1 MRSHDVAATNAWVL
15 AHLPDLL
22 VAVMLVVLMPLA
34 AHVAR
39 APRWLVRGLV
49 PAGLLA
55 GIGMV
60 AYDAGVLATIT
71 VAPYAALTIA
81 AGVIGLRRVR
91 DLPRFAV
98 NAGLMMMPAAAAW
111 LVAARAGYALLA
123 YPPFWVILTAAHFH
137 VAGVTLMIVAGT
149 IAESRGRIAR
159 VVALATVV
167 CVPLTAAGIY
177 GPHWLELGAAV
188 AMATSTVGVALL
200 LVTTKQLPLRIAGG
214 VLLVTMPLAGAFA
227 LRDHGTAVTLF
238 GLEPLASM
246 MLAHGLPN
254 ALVFGIL
261 ALATLSRRPAAPPA

>member
-1 MRSHDVAATNAWVL
+1 MRSHEIAATNAWVL

-22 VAVMLVVLMPLA
+22 VAVMLAVLMPLA
-34 AHVAR
+34 SHVAR
-39 APRWLVRGLV
+39 APRWLVRGMV

-71 VAPYAALTIA
+71 VAPYAGLTIA
-81 AGVIGLRRVR
+81 AGVIGLLRVR

-98 NAGLMMMPAAAAW
+98 NAGLVMMPAAAAW
-111 LVAARAGYALLA
+111 LVAARAGYALLE

-149 IAESRGRIAR
+149 IAQTRGRIAH
-159 VVALATVV
+159 AIAIATVV
-167 CVPLTAAGIY
+167 GVPLTAAGIY
-177 GPHWLELGAAV
+177 GPHWLELSAAV
-188 AMATSTVGVALL
+188 AMASATFGVGVL
-200 LVTTKQLPLRIAGG
+200 LVTMRGSLLLRIAGG
-214 VLLVTMPLAGAFA
+214 VLLLTMPLAGAFA

-261 ALATLSRRPAAPPA
+261 SLAALSRPTTCV